1 MTPEELNLIINRP
14 PVTKEYRLY
23 YNAEGMITMF
33 AEQDYPIDD
42 NYIVLDDP
50 NEFYSANALLLRVKD
65 GKLVK
70 INPVV
75 VTKSGLQRSMQG
87 QRVVKGKAALPLMP
101 NETYQDVEYYDLKR
115 NC

>member
-1 MTPEELNLIINRP
+1 MTPEELNLILNRP
-14 PVTKEYRLY
+14 QPEKEYRLY
-23 YNAEGMITMF
+23 YNEAGEITIMSESGHPEGS
-33 AEQDYPIDD
+33 
-42 NYIVLDDP
+42 NYIVIADP
-50 NEFYSANALLLRVKD
+50 AEFFRVNTQLLRVKE

-70 INPVV
+70 IDPVI

-101 NETYQDVEYYDLKR
+101 NENYQEVEYYDLKR

>member
-14 PVTKEYRLY
+14 PVAKEYRLY
-23 YNAEGMITMF
+23 YDADGIITMF
-33 AEQDYPIDD
+33 AEQDHPDGS

-50 NEFYSANALLLRVKD
+50 NEFYMSNTLLLRVKE